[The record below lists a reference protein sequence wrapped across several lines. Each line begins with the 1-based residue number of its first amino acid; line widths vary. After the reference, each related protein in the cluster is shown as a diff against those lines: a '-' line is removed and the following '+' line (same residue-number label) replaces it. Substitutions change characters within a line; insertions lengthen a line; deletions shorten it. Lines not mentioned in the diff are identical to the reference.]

1 MTEQT
6 ESPPKRLPEHLPER
20 PPTPV
25 RYQDIVRIAWPI
37 VLANAAI
44 PLLGLVDTAV
54 VGNLGDPIYLGAVA
68 IGATIF
74 NFIYW
79 GFGFL
84 RMATTGLTAQAAG
97 AGNMSEVDATLFRAT
112 LAGAALG
119 AAFLIL
125 QWPIGVG
132 ALYLIGG
139 SPEVQQL
146 AWGYFTIRIW
156 GAPAMFATMAILG
169 WFIGQERTRLVLLI
183 QLLLN
188 GLNILLDIWFVV
200 GLGWAANG
208 VAAATV
214 IAEWSAF
221 ALAVLLVL
229 RLRHQQHASH
239 ATKSGTHIPPL
250 AEILEPVAV
259 RRTLLVNSDVMI
271 RSFCLVIGFTWF
283 TAQGAKMGDIVLAA
297 NAVLMQ
303 FFFVSTYLV
312 DGIAIATETL
322 VGKYKGARDR
332 WALRG
337 TVRQAFVMGGAI
349 SVIMSALIFIFG
361 AMGIHLL
368 TNVDDVRATAMTF
381 LPYMI
386 AMPIIGVWCFVL
398 DGIFIGATRTA
409 DMRNAMLV
417 SIVVYIAVWYALAPA
432 YGNHGHWI
440 AFLLFFA
447 IRGLTL
453 GALYPGLERD
463 VPARQA

>member
-1 MTEQT
+1 MTPLTQDPGT
-6 ESPPKRLPEHLPER
+6 KRSTVSYGDFL
-20 PPTPV
+20 
-25 RYQDIVRIAWPI
+25 RIAWPI
-37 VLANAAI
+37 ILANAAI

-74 NFIYW
+74 NFVYW

-84 RMATTGLTAQAAG
+84 RMATTGLTAQAVG
-97 AGNMSEVDATLFRAT
+97 ANNPIEMDATLFRAG

-119 AAFLIL
+119 TTFILL
-125 QWPIGVG
+125 QWPIGIG

-139 SPEVQQL
+139 SDEVQEL
-146 AWGYFTIRIW
+146 AWGYFSIRIW

-169 WFIGQERTRLVLLI
+169 WFIGQERTRYVLII

-188 GLNILLDIWFVV
+188 SLNIALDIWFVV

-208 VAAATV
+208 VAAATL
-214 IAEWSAF
+214 IAEWT
-221 ALAVLLVL
+221 ALLAAVGLVL
-229 RLRHQQHASH
+229 HLRHQQHATRPGRG
-239 ATKSGTHIPPL
+239 ATHLPPL
-250 AEILEPVAV
+250 AQILEPKAV
-259 RRTLLVNSDVMI
+259 RRTLIVNSDIMI

-312 DGIAIATETL
+312 DGIAIASETL
-322 VGKYKGARDR
+322 VGKFKGARDR
-332 WALRG
+332 LALRE
-337 TVRQAFVMGGAI
+337 TVYRALVMGAAI
-349 SVIMSALIFIFG
+349 ALLMSTLILVSGYPAIR
-361 AMGIHLL
+361 LL
-368 TNVDDVRATAMTF
+368 TNVDSVRATASVF

-409 DMRNAMLV
+409 DMRNAMVV
-417 SIVVYIAVWYALAPA
+417 SIVFYLCAWYALAPSF
-432 YGNHGHWI
+432 GNHGHWI

-447 IRGLTL
+447 IRGVTL
-453 GALYPGLERD
+453 ALRYPGLERD
-463 VPARQA
+463 TALPHS